1 MIGNNKNVK
10 DFGKRPPAR
19 ASAKYAKKNFGLRM
33 TRIKLCQKIITALQY
48 ICNHE
53 ISCYI
58 NIMQYHAIPHTVQGN
73 IHTFE
78 KVYLTRTRTNTV
90 EKKRIEKCNDCE
102 IYERKSNVLLPGLG
116 MATERLELLR
126 S

>member
-1 MIGNNKNVK
+1 
-10 DFGKRPPAR
+10 
-19 ASAKYAKKNFGLRM
+19 M

-78 KVYLTRTRTNTV
+78 KVYLTRTHTNTV
-90 EKKRIEKCNDCE
+90 EKK
-102 IYERKSNVLLPGLG
+102 G
-116 MATERLELLR
+116 
-126 S
+126 

>member
-1 MIGNNKNVK
+1 
-10 DFGKRPPAR
+10 
-19 ASAKYAKKNFGLRM
+19 M

-90 EKKRIEKCNDCE
+90 EKKRIENAMIVKFMKENPMYYSQDWE
-102 IYERKSNVLLPGLG
+102 WQ
-116 MATERLELLR
+116 LR
-126 S
+126 G